1 MGIFS
6 LFKGRKVGKLAEVS
20 ALGKGPLKQRVDV
33 VRLELENGKPGVGL
47 KVVTKSLIS
56 YQAVPVSLNKVSM
69 AIYFD
74 PPLANKID
82 PPFIV

>member
-56 YQAVPVSLNKVSM
+56 YQAVPVSLNKDQ
-69 AIYFD
+69 ARE
-74 PPLANKID
+74 LASQILRAVD
-82 PPFIV
+82 GG